1 MNEINKEFL
10 NDLKEKQKQM
20 LSDFHYQSDVLKSK
34 QSRIDEI
41 TEAIK
46 EMEKLENDQ

>member
-10 NDLKEKQKQM
+10 EDLKEKRNKM
-20 LSDFHYQSDVLKSK
+20 LADFYYQSDVLKNK
-34 QSRIDEI
+34 QKRIDEI

>member
-10 NDLKEKQKQM
+10 NDLKEKRNKM
-20 LSDFHYQSDVLKSK
+20 LSDFYYQSDVLKRK
-34 QSRIDEI
+34 RKNIDEI

-46 EMEKLENDQ
+46 ELEKLDNE